1 MKLKILLSVALLASI
16 VMPSFAQESTGTDA
30 AAFLDRKGE
39 GWFWYQD
46 PKEVEKKDPQPASA
60 PVAAAPAKPAEKPGP
75 QPFSVEWLRKEMP
88 KLLDEAIDDP
98 TKENVEA
105 YLYAQHAA
113 MDKSQ
118 RYAEMT
124 QQVVATDPYLD
135 ENNRVPLD
143 SLGKAVF
150 RRGFSADNDAA
161 MKYISQ
167 IGGLWLFMDSKC
179 SYCQPQA
186 DTVQHIAKKY
196 GIAAKF
202 ISMDGKGLP
211 NVPDF
216 VRDNGTAHML
226 NLKLTPTTVLVVPP
240 NNYYIVSQGM
250 MAQDQ
255 LEDRII
261 TAVDANDLFP
271 PELAKKI
278 HTFDRGVLTT
288 NDMKDGA
295 SDDPKVWVK
304 YLKDRLQ
311 GRY

>member
-1 MKLKILLSVALLASI
+1 MTLKSLLSLALLVSVAL
-16 VMPSFAQESTGTDA
+16 PSFAQESSGTDA
-30 AAFLDRKGE
+30 AGFLQRKGE

-46 PKEVEKKDPQPASA
+46 PKEAVKKAPVPAST
-60 PVAAAPAKPAEKPGP
+60 PVAAEPAKSVPKAGP
-75 QPFSVEWLRKEMP
+75 EPFSVEWLRKAMP
-88 KLLDEAIDDP
+88 KLLDEAIDNP
-98 TKENVEA
+98 TKDNVEA
-105 YLYAQHAA
+105 YLYAQRVT

-124 QQVVATDPYLD
+124 QQVVATDPFLD

-161 MKYISQ
+161 MKYVSQ
-167 IGGLWLFMDSKC
+167 IGGLWLFMDSTC

-186 DTVQHIAKKY
+186 DTVQHLAKKY
-196 GIAAKF
+196 GMSAKF

-211 NVPDF
+211 NVSDF

-226 NLKLTPTTVLVVPP
+226 NLRLTPTTVLVIPP

-261 TAVDANDLFP
+261 TAVDANNLFP

-278 HTFDRGVLTT
+278 HTFDRGVLST
-288 NDMKDGA
+288 NDMKQGA

-304 YLKDRLQ
+304 YLKDRLE
-311 GRY
+311 GHY